1 MDNLIILRQLPII
14 EQTIEEI
21 SQKIDNE
28 IREAKNTI
36 PSDLDKTSS
45 HLKKTRARIKK
56 EFEAIESQ
64 RKKVKSE
71 ILKPYMEFEVIYK
84 AKISEKFKE
93 ADKYFKSRIDE
104 IESQIKEEKEQK
116 LKDYFEDIASYKNID
131 VIDFED
137 LNLKIN
143 LSESMKSY
151 YSKIDE
157 ILNRI
162 DNDLKVIKDNFS
174 DEKVR
179 YEIIL
184 NYKKTLNL
192 AESMLIMKEKEKE
205 IKNIMERKC
214 HKEILEAPNLD
225 NEEKFTMSF
234 TVTGTKRELKALK
247 EYLTINNL
255 IKQN

>member
-45 HLKKTRARIKK
+45 HLKKIRAKIKK

-71 ILKPYMEFEVIYK
+71 ILKTSMEFEAIYQ
-84 AKISEKFKE
+84 A
-93 ADKYFKSRIDE
+93 
-104 IESQIKEEKEQK
+104 QIKEEKEQK

-192 AESMLIMKEKEKE
+192 AESMLAMKEKERE
-205 IKNIMERKC
+205 IKNIMDRKG

-225 NEEKFTMSF
+225 NEEKFEMSF
-234 TVTGTKRELKALK
+234 TVTGTKKQLKALK
-247 EYLTINNL
+247 EYLTVNNL
-255 IKQN
+255 INQN